1 MVGPAGPAPS
11 SASSAGTGAA
21 RTAAHLILVGL
32 PGSGKTTLGR
42 AVAAVLAWPFV
53 DLDAEIVRHAGRPIN
68 AIFALGGE
76 AHFRA
81 LERHTT
87 LMLRDRP
94 ASVIAPG
101 GGWVTVP
108 ETVALL
114 RPPARMTYLK
124 VSPAAAVRRLRRSFR
139 SRPLLR
145 QDPLG
150 SLERLLAARQAE
162 YERADLIVDT
172 ETVTRQQVIELVVAL
187 VAAPSA

>member
-1 MVGPAGPAPS
+1 V
-11 SASSAGTGAA
+11 
-21 RTAAHLILVGL
+21 
-32 PGSGKTTLGR
+32 GR
-42 AVAAVLAWPFV
+42 AVAAVLGWPFV
-53 DLDAEIVRHAGRPIN
+53 DLDSEIARHAGQSVT
-68 AIFALGGE
+68 AIFAVGGE

-81 LERHTT
+81 LERHAT
-87 LMLRDRP
+87 LLIRGRP
-94 ASVIAPG
+94 ASVVAPG

-108 ETVALL
+108 GTVALL

-139 SRPLLR
+139 SRPLLK

-172 ETVTRQQVIELVVAL
+172 ETVTRQQVIELIVAL
-187 VAAPSA
+187 VAASGV